1 MKTNQR
7 KPLIGIV
14 GIILVM
20 MTAASVSAA
29 DPVQRV
35 PLPVEDTGTA
45 ASSDGTAEPVLIAT
59 ADNASNGTLDIPDY
73 GNYSGDMLISP
84 GPEAKAETS
93 AVFGVPLLGILG
105 AAAAIAL
112 VGVGIVIVRRRKK

>member
-20 MTAASVSAA
+20 VTAASVSAA
-29 DPVQRV
+29 DQRV
-35 PLPVEDTGTA
+35 PLAQEDTGTA
-45 ASSDGTAEPVLIAT
+45 ASSEGSAEPLLIAT

-73 GNYSGDMLISP
+73 GNYTGDMLISP
-84 GPEAKAETS
+84 GPQAKAETS
-93 AVFGVPLLGILG
+93 AIFGVPLLGILG